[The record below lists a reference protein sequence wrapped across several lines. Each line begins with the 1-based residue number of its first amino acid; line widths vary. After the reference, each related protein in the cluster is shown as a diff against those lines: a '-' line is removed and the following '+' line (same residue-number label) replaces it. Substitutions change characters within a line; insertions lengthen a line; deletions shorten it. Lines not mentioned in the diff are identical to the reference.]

1 MPMLSS
7 ALLHARLSASYG
19 NGAEVLRDVEFEVN
33 AGEVLGLVGESGS
46 GKSTIAMAVMRLLE
60 YRGGTVRGLLRFQGR
75 DLMQF
80 SERQMRAVRGREIG
94 LVLQSPLSS
103 LNPAMTIGDQILEAW
118 KAHPGE
124 GFPKW
129 GSLLE
134 LLDAVNL
141 PPETEFLRRYPA
153 QISVGQAQRVLIAMA
168 IVHRPA
174 LLVADEPTSALDTVT
189 QAEIVK
195 LFARLNR
202 QLGMS
207 ILYISHDLLSVAS
220 LSDRIAILRNGRMV
234 ESGAAEE
241 IFRHPRDSYTKALL
255 AAIPAM
261 PFADNLAVGTASR

>member
-1 MPMLSS
+1 MSEARRRGASATKGSDAEIEISRAARAIGPCGATRGRTSPALSDRVEPNQSIS
-7 ALLHARLSASYG
+7 APSASATASAS
-19 NGAEVLRDVEFEVN
+19 NTN
-33 AGEVLGLVGESGS
+33 APS
-46 GKSTIAMAVMRLLE
+46 AAC
-60 YRGGTVRGLLRFQGR
+60 
-75 DLMQF
+75 
-80 SERQMRAVRGREIG
+80 SERQMRAVRGRKIG
-94 LVLQSPLSS
+94 LVMQSPLSS
-103 LNPAMTIGDQILEAW
+103 LNPAMTIGDQLREAW
-118 KAHPGE
+118 RAHPGT
-124 GFPKW
+124 GGPAW

-141 PPETEFLRRYPA
+141 PPEAQFLDRYPR

-220 LSDRIAILRNGRMV
+220 LCHRIAILRHGRMV
-234 ESGAAEE
+234 ESGSTEK
-241 IFRHPRDSYTKALL
+241 IFRDPRDPYTKALL
-255 AAIPAM
+255 AAIPAV
-261 PFADNLAVGTASR
+261 PFLDNLSVESFAR